1 MNDSTSSKAERCEKP
16 AGHFACYLPKGHAP
30 SNDPEAVDG
39 HLRGGTCFAH
49 GDYTGSQCPQW
60 PKCVTDPQLFKSDP
74 VPAVPSSPA
83 PAGADAENFWM
94 ALPGEKCPGDFANYA
109 AIFAFAELYA
119 ADLRSKLAEAT
130 NRHDYYPDYQE
141 AVAKLAEA
149 ESREAALRASIKEAQ
164 SLLADMHT
172 DPPLNSG
179 ARWRGECPE
188 GCQACAVLRVLS
200 GDSTSVSTQERKDQQ

>member
-1 MNDSTSSKAERCEKP
+1 VHVDIDDLSNPEPQPVIVVRRAIPPIEKPIWVACIFNHSITGSWQTKGEAER
-16 AGHFACYLPKGHAP
+16 Y
-30 SNDPEAVDG
+30 
-39 HLRGGTCFAH
+39 
-49 GDYTGSQCPQW
+49 
-60 PKCVTDPQLFKSDP
+60 
-74 VPAVPSSPA
+74 
-83 PAGADAENFWM
+83 
-94 ALPGEKCPGDFANYA
+94 
-109 AIFAFAELYA
+109 AELVLKPRLTAYA

-141 AVAKLAEA
+141 AVAKLAEV

-164 SLLADMHT
+164 SLLADMHS

-200 GDSTSVSTQERKDQQ
+200 GDSTSVSTQERK